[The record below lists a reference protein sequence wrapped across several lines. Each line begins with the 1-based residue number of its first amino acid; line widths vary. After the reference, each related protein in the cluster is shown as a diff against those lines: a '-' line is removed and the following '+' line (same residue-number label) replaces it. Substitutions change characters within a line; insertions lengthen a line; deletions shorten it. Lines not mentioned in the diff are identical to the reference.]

1 MNSEQPSLNPIKV
14 YAELV
19 LQYLSLGDIAS
30 KCKNQRDWANCLK
43 TANVFVEDGFYDIY
57 TDLQLYNFVMQ
68 EYKNVILNVSHE
80 LLNQLDVGGIEVKR
94 DGETL

>member
-30 KCKNQRDWANCLK
+30 KCKTARDWDNCAKHSNLYLPEN
-43 TANVFVEDGFYDIY
+43 AFNEYS
-57 TDLQLYNFVMQ
+57 DLQLWNWIMQ